1 MIKIATAFCLAFLAI
16 SPPQAQLLAKTSL
29 LYELEERWKEA
40 LQAKRLEREPRK

>member
-1 MIKIATAFCLAFLAI
+1 MIKIATAFYFTFLAI